1 MSSLLRRHAA
11 VIAVS
16 IQVDAAAN
24 AGSPPEVPSISG
36 GGHGEPPTAD
46 EDMVATSQHDAAQP
60 ENKARRAALRKA
72 TNGQAMDP
80 SSRARPPPTA
90 SEPGKAPQHRP
101 VEQLEPPATET
112 IKEWALRSSPRP
124 LANAGLQINAKEA
137 VRQLFEQRQK
147 QICRTRSPE
156 RPDLKLSKEEAL
168 GWLLAYTHA
177 GGASSKLRRGR
188 SASSPASVRRRGSR
202 NAMRCAARPGR
213 SALEASERHICS
225 GWVALCS
232 GGDVH
237 DHRERQQHRACTV
250 IRSCLQPL
258 ANLFIE
264 LAFLMLKCHYH
275 KCR

>member
-80 SSRARPPPTA
+80 SSRARHPPTA

-112 IKEWALRSSPRP
+112 IKECAFAFFTEAAGECWA
-124 LANAGLQINAKEA
+124 AN
-137 VRQLFEQRQK
+137 
-147 QICRTRSPE
+147 
-156 RPDLKLSKEEAL
+156 
-168 GWLLAYTHA
+168 
-177 GGASSKLRRGR
+177 
-188 SASSPASVRRRGSR
+188 
-202 NAMRCAARPGR
+202 
-213 SALEASERHICS
+213 
-225 GWVALCS
+225 
-232 GGDVH
+232 
-237 DHRERQQHRACTV
+237 
-250 IRSCLQPL
+250 
-258 ANLFIE
+258 
-264 LAFLMLKCHYH
+264 
-275 KCR
+275 